1 MTKRKIHLALALLLA
16 TFGCEGFAQ
25 GLPPAAGLKAERER
39 IEQVR
44 KPMFDAGNPA
54 TQAGKGLLPSQADI
68 ERERQRV
75 EQDRKAL
82 FDADNPATKNAGNTF
97 PRVPTPDRSGIDIEA
112 LARQYEQ
119 KSAARRTDELMVFA
133 SFTMPEASLKRL
145 VSQARQVGA
154 AVVLR
159 GFRNNSLKET
169 AQAIE
174 ALGEPGGNVL
184 VNPNAFT
191 KYQVKAVPTLVLA
204 RAATIDQVDAQGCA
218 LPDDYVAVS
227 GDVSL
232 DYALDEIARRAPGFE
247 PVATRYLR
255 QIRGQ

>member
-1 MTKRKIHLALALLLA
+1 MNRKIRITLALLLA
-16 TFGCEGFAQ
+16 TFAREGFSQ
-25 GLPPAAGLKAERER
+25 GLPPTAGLEAERER
-39 IEQVR
+39 IARER

-54 TQAGKGLLPSQADI
+54 TQAGKGLLPRSADI
-68 ERERQRV
+68 EREKQRV
-75 EQDRKAL
+75 EQDRKAM
-82 FDADNPATKNAGNTF
+82 FDADNPATRNSGNSF
-97 PRVPTPDRSGIDIEA
+97 PKVPTPDRSGIDIEA

-133 SFTMPEASLKRL
+133 SFTMPEASLRRL

-159 GFRNNSLKET
+159 GFKNNSLTET
-169 AQAIE
+169 AQAIQ

-204 RAATIDQVDAQGCA
+204 RAATTDQMDAQGCA
-218 LPDDYVAVS
+218 LPDHYVAVS
-227 GDVSL
+227 GDVTL

>member
-1 MTKRKIHLALALLLA
+1 MKRKIHLILSLLLA
-16 TFGCEGFAQ
+16 GFGCAGFSQ
-25 GLPPAAGLKAERER
+25 GLQPAGGLDAERER
-39 IEQVR
+39 IELERRQL
-44 KPMFDAGNPA
+44 FDAGNPA
-54 TQAGKGLLPSQADI
+54 TQAGKGLLPRPADI

-75 EQDRKAL
+75 EQERKAL
-82 FDADNPATKNAGNTF
+82 FDADNPATRNAGNAF
-97 PRVPTPDRSGIDIEA
+97 PKVPTPDRSGIDIEA

-119 KSAARRTDELMVFA
+119 KSAARRSDELMVFA
-133 SFTMPEASLKRL
+133 SFTMPAASLKRL

-174 ALGEPGGNVL
+174 ALGELGGNVL

-204 RAATIDQVDAQGCA
+204 STATIDQVDAQGCA
-218 LPDDYVAVS
+218 LPDHYVAVS
-227 GDVSL
+227 GDVTL

-247 PVATRYLR
+247 PVAARYLR

>member
-1 MTKRKIHLALALLLA
+1 MKRKTRIILSLLLA
-16 TFGCEGFAQ
+16 TFAREGFAQ
-25 GLPPAAGLKAERER
+25 ELPPAAGLDAERER
-39 IEQVR
+39 IERER
-44 KPMFDAGNPA
+44 KPMFDAGNAA
-54 TQAGKGLLPSQADI
+54 TQAGKGLLPRSADI

-82 FDADNPATKNAGNTF
+82 FDAGNPATRNAGNAF
-97 PRVPTPDRSGIDIEA
+97 PKVPTPDRSGIDIEA

-133 SFTMPEASLKRL
+133 SFTMPEASLRRL

-159 GFRNNSLKET
+159 GFKNNSLTET
-169 AQAIE
+169 AQAIQ

-204 RAATIDQVDAQGCA
+204 NATTIDQVDREGCA
-218 LPDDYVAVS
+218 LPEHYVAVS

-255 QIRGQ
+255 QIRGH

>member
-1 MTKRKIHLALALLLA
+1 MKRKIHLALSMLLA
-16 TFGCEGFAQ
+16 TFACEGFAQ
-25 GLPPAAGLKAERER
+25 ELPPAARLDAERER
-39 IEQVR
+39 IELERRQL
-44 KPMFDAGNPA
+44 FDAGNPA
-54 TQAGKGLLPSQADI
+54 TQAGKGLLPRPADI

-75 EQDRKAL
+75 EQERKAL
-82 FDADNPATKNAGNTF
+82 FDADNPATRNAGNAF
-97 PRVPTPDRSGIDIEA
+97 PKVPTPDRSGIDIEA

-119 KSAARRTDELMVFA
+119 KSAARRSDELMVFA
-133 SFTMPEASLKRL
+133 SFTMPAASLKRL

-174 ALGEPGGNVL
+174 ALGELGGNVL

-191 KYQVKAVPTLVLA
+191 KYQVKTVPTLVLA

-227 GDVSL
+227 GDVTL

>member
-1 MTKRKIHLALALLLA
+1 MKRKIHLILSLLLA
-16 TFGCEGFAQ
+16 GFGCAGFSQ
-25 GLPPAAGLKAERER
+25 GLPPAGGLDAERER
-39 IEQVR
+39 IELERRQL
-44 KPMFDAGNPA
+44 FDAGNPA
-54 TQAGKGLLPSQADI
+54 TQAGKGLLPRPADI

-82 FDADNPATKNAGNTF
+82 FDAGNPATRNAGNAF
-97 PRVPTPDRSGIDIEA
+97 PKVPTPDRSGIDIEA

-133 SFTMPEASLKRL
+133 SFTMPEASLRRL

-159 GFRNNSLKET
+159 GFKNNSLTET
-169 AQAIE
+169 AQAIQ

-204 RAATIDQVDAQGCA
+204 NATTIDQVDREGCA
-218 LPDDYVAVS
+218 LPEHYVAVS

-255 QIRGQ
+255 QIRGH

>member
-1 MTKRKIHLALALLLA
+1 MKRHTLFGLVLLA
-16 TFGCEGFAQ
+16 IFARQ
-25 GLPPAAGLKAERER
+25 SLAQNLPSPSVLEAERQR
-39 IEQVR
+39 ITQQR
-44 KPMFDAGNPA
+44 RQMFDAGK
-54 TQAGKGLLPSQADI
+54 TVIQAGKGVTPGPADI

-75 EQDRKAL
+75 ERDRKPL
-82 FDADNPATKNAGNTF
+82 FDPDNPATRNAGNSF
-97 PRVPTPDRSGIDIEA
+97 PNVPTPDRAGIDIEA

-133 SFTMPEASLKRL
+133 SFTMPRESLRRL

-159 GFRNNSLKET
+159 GFKNNSLKET

-184 VNPNAFT
+184 INPKAFT
-191 KYQVKAVPTLVLA
+191 QYKVKAVPTLVLA
-204 RAATIDQVDAQGCA
+204 SAATIDQVDREGCA
-218 LPDDYVAVS
+218 LPEHYVAVS

-232 DYALDEIARRAPGFE
+232 DYALDEIARRAPSFE
-247 PVATRYLR
+247 PVAARYLR
-255 QIRGQ
+255 QIRGH

>member
-1 MTKRKIHLALALLLA
+1 MKRKIHLALALLLA
-16 TFGCEGFAQ
+16 TFACEGFSQ
-25 GLPPAAGLKAERER
+25 GLPDAARLDAERER
-39 IEQVR
+39 IELERRQL
-44 KPMFDAGNPA
+44 FDAGNPA
-54 TQAGKGLLPSQADI
+54 TQAGKGPLPRAADI

-75 EQDRKAL
+75 EQERKAL
-82 FDADNPATKNAGNTF
+82 FDADNPATRNAVNAF
-97 PRVPTPDRSGIDIEA
+97 PKVPTPDRSGIDIEA

-119 KSAARRTDELMVFA
+119 KSEARRTDELMVFA
-133 SFTMPEASLKRL
+133 SFTMPAASLKRL

-204 RAATIDQVDAQGCA
+204 SAATVDQVDAQGCA
-218 LPDDYVAVS
+218 LPDHYVAVS
-227 GDVSL
+227 GDVTL
-232 DYALDEIARRAPGFE
+232 DYALDEIARRAPEFA